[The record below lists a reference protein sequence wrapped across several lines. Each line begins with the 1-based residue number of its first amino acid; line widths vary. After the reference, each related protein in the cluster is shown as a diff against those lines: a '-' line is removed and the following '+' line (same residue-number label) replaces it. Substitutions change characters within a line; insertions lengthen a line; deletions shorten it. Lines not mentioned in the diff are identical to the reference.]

1 MALPM
6 PMRVNKAFGMIMMRI
21 AVVRVVERS
30 LAKRKQ
36 EARDETEMENPTHAL
51 PC

>member
-1 MALPM
+1 M
-6 PMRVNKAFGMIMMRI
+6 PMRVDKAFSMIMMRI

-36 EARDETEMENPTHAL
+36 QARDEAEMENATHAL